1 MEAATVPPPQQQ
13 PPPQQPSDAAAIAAL
28 TLLLLHAGT
37 AVAAGSTLEA
47 ATSLLGQLG
56 ISPAA
61 VAAIWPDVASFTLS
75 PQSDGAAGSWVR
87 RTSAARRAA
96 YALNA
101 ARRLDAAG
109 VTPESVDAEH
119 RHMGQHDLAEAKRA
133 EAAARVDEASARHGL
148 TVGWLSRQDDRVTPG
163 CAEASGKNF
172 RADRPPPIIEG
183 SPNLPGT
190 PHGGTCRCRVT
201 APHAGAE
208 LLN

>member
-1 MEAATVPPPQQQ
+1 MEAASVPPAQQQ
-13 PPPQQPSDAAAIAAL
+13 PPPQQPPDAAAIAAL

-109 VTPESVDAEH
+109 VTPEAVDAEH
-119 RHMGQHDLAEAKRA
+119 RHMGQHDLAEAKRQV
-133 EAAARVDEASARHGL
+133 AAQAVDEASARHGL
-148 TVGWLSRQDDRVTPG
+148 TLGWYARMDDRTTPG
-163 CAEASGKNF
+163 CRAANGQNF
-172 RADRPPPIIEG
+172 DARRPPTIEG
-183 SPNLPGT
+183 SPAYPGQ
-190 PHGGTCRCRVT
+190 PHGGTCRCRPGP
-201 APHAGAE
+201 PHPGGT
-208 LLN
+208 LLP